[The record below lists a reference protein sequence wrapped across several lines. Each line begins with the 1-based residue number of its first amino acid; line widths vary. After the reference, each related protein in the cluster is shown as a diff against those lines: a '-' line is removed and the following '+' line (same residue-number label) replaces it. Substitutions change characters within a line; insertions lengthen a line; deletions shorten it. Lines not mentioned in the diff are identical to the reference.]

1 MSVKDKIAKHANALF
16 DITHEQDK
24 LAITSNCGNYH
35 AAEKT

>member
-1 MSVKDKIAKHANALF
+1 MPVKNKIAKYANALF

-24 LAITSNCGNYH
+24 LAITSNCGTYD